1 MVLLPTTEPVKT
13 SSVNKCATTKTGD
26 TSLGI
31 LATQLHHSV
40 ANSAHVLF
48 AVGGYKV
55 GRDDKGSLSCFSE
68 TAASR
73 AARKSGGNG
82 KTLHVFLLLLFEP
95 TVSPHTHTCCVAP

>member
-13 SSVNKCATTKTGD
+13 SSLNDCATTKTGD

-31 LATQLHHSV
+31 LATQLHNSV

-73 AARKSGGNG
+73 AARNSGGNG
-82 KTLHVFLLLLFEP
+82 KTLYYVYLN
-95 TVSPHTHTCCVAP
+95 